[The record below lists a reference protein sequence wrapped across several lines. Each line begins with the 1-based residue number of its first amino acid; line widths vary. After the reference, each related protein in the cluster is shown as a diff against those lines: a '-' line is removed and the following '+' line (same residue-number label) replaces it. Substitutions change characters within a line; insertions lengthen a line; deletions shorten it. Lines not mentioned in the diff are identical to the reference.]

1 MKAYD
6 HDIPASHSDLKKMP
20 YSVPE
25 GYFESF
31 KTDISK
37 TVRAKRNSMWK
48 PAASYTAAAASL
60 ALLLTL
66 GVTLSGPRDNDDITP
81 EEYILFSDN
90 MINTSVYE
98 AADEEQMAEAELMD
112 EDIIQYQIYAGITP
126 EMIELAK

>member
-6 HDIPASHSDLKKMP
+6 HDIPASYSDLKKMP

-31 KTDISK
+31 KSDISK
-37 TVRAKRNSMWK
+37 TVRTKRDSMWK
-48 PAASYTAAAASL
+48 PAASYFAAAASL

-66 GVTLSGPRDNDDITP
+66 GVALSDSRDNDDITP

-90 MINTSVYE
+90 MINTSLYGVSY
-98 AADEEQMAEAELMD
+98 EEQMAEAELMD
-112 EDIIQYQIYAGITP
+112 EDIIQYLIYAGVTP